1 MIKVP
6 RPTTDHDRL
15 ALKAATRQALALAGG
30 VSRFELATRVAAPA
44 LSKYGAVQEIAAFM
58 PLDVAADL
66 DRDLGAPV
74 MAEAMAALAGYRLTP
89 ADAVAPGAP
98 SLADVAKIMRESCD
112 VADALTA
119 ALADGKIGPAEA
131 RTIDREIEEAIAVL
145 RGLQGRV
152 RMSGGAP

>member
-1 MIKVP
+1 MKIP
-6 RPTTDHDRL
+6 RPTTEHDRL
-15 ALKAATRQALALAGG
+15 ALKAATRHALTLAGG
-30 VSRFELATRVAAPA
+30 VSRFELATRVAAPV
-44 LSKYGAVQEIAAFM
+44 LSKYGAIHEAAAFM

-74 MAEAMAALAGYRLTP
+74 MAEALAGLAGYRLTP
-89 ADAVAPGAP
+89 ADAARPGAP

-119 ALADGKIGPAEA
+119 ALADGKIGAAEA
-131 RTIDREIEEAIAVL
+131 RAIDCEIEEAIAVL

-152 RMSGGAP
+152 RMSGGAE